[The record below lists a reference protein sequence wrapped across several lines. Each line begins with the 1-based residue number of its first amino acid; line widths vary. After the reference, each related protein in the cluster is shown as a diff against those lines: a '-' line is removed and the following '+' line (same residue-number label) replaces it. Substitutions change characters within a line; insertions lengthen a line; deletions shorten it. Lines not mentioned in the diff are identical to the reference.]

1 MHIGLIDVD
10 GHNLPN
16 FALMKLSAWHKAH
29 GDKVEWCGE
38 ESDEI
43 VTTEDGEKCID
54 CIEEEKFYQETM
66 KGI

>member
-1 MHIGLIDVD
+1 MSTPNTTTINGVDVT
-10 GHNLPN
+10 
-16 FALMKLSAWHKAH
+16 ALAREY
-29 GDKVEWCGE
+29 GVECGY

-66 KGI
+66 RGL